1 MGAVITTRKAKAVKK
16 KTPRK
21 QKLLTIQQ
29 MADGVGVSTV
39 TIDKYVKRGCPRTS
53 IQAAQKWRSENIKSV
68 AEDADISEIGIELKR
83 AEMAERWENARTR
96 QLKNDLAEG
105 RLKPKEE
112 VERDISIGFSRLV
125 NRLNSLGLKI
135 ANICPSEL
143 KAPIKEAVED
153 TVRIALKE
161 LGAELTKLST
171 GIKGKK

>member
-1 MGAVITTRKAKAVKK
+1 MGAVIAKKKTKAVKPK
-16 KTPRK
+16 RPRK

-29 MADGVGVSTV
+29 MADGIGVSTV

-53 IQAAQKWRSENIKSV
+53 VEAVQKWRSENIKAV
-68 AEDADISEIGIELKR
+68 AEDADVSEIGIELKR

-96 QLKNDLAEG
+96 QLKNDLAQG
-105 RLKPKEE
+105 RLIRKDD
-112 VERDISIGFSRLV
+112 VERDLAIGLARLV
-125 NRLNSLGLKI
+125 NRLNSLGLKV

-161 LGAELTKLST
+161 LSDD
-171 GIKGKK
+171 IRGKR

>member
-1 MGAVITTRKAKAVKK
+1 MGAVIATKKTKAVKPK
-16 KTPRK
+16 RPRK

-29 MADGVGVSTV
+29 MADGIGVSTV

-53 IQAAQKWRSENIKSV
+53 VEAVQKWRSENIKAV
-68 AEDADISEIGIELKR
+68 AEDADVSEIGIELKR

-96 QLKNDLAEG
+96 QLKNDLAQG
-105 RLKPKEE
+105 RLIRKDD
-112 VERDISIGFSRLV
+112 VERDLAIGLARLV
-125 NRLNSLGLKI
+125 NRLNSLGLKV

-161 LGAELTKLST
+161 LSDD
-171 GIKGKK
+171 IKGRR